1 MENNANNKILS
12 NMIWRL
18 AERYGAQI
26 VQFIVSIVLARILV
40 PEIYGTVALVT
51 VFITIL
57 QVFIDSGFGNALIQK
72 KNADDLDFS
81 TVFYFNIVV
90 CGVLYTAIF
99 FFAPVIANF
108 YNKPELIPIIRVLS
122 ISLVFS
128 SLKNVQQAYVSRNMQ
143 FKKFFFATLFGT
155 IVSAI
160 VGVLMAYR
168 GLGVWA
174 IVGQNLTNLALDTL
188 ILWITVKWRPKLM
201 FSFNRLKDLF
211 NFGWK
216 LLISTLID
224 VIYNN
229 ARSLVIGKKYSSED
243 LAYYNK
249 GKQFPNL
256 IVANINSSID
266 SVLLPTMSKEQD
278 NRVRVKQMTRKAI
291 QTSSYIIAPMMIGL
305 AVVAESV
312 IRLVLT
318 DKWLFTVP
326 FMQIFCL
333 VYMFYPIHTAN
344 LNAINAMGRSDLF
357 LKLEIIKKVIGCA
370 ILLSTMWFG
379 TKLIALGLLFSSLIG
394 TFVNSYPNKK
404 LLNYSYFEQIKDIFP
419 NILLACVMGVVVW
432 CLGFIPINY
441 IALLFIQIVIGIIV
455 YILFSALLKNK
466 TFIYLFDAVKQV
478 INKKRKTKQK
488 EEVIK
493 KEMKLGIMQ
502 PYFVPYIGYFQL
514 MNAVDKYVIYDDV
527 NFIKGGWINRNRIL
541 LNGQP
546 AYFNIPMIGAS
557 SNKLINEVEVNT
569 NKALMEK
576 NLKTIYSAYGKAPYY
591 NEVYPLLEKI
601 LLNEEKNI
609 AKFIKYS
616 FEIICEYL
624 DIKTEF
630 VMSSDIEKNNELK
643 AQDKVLH
650 ICEILGATEYYNAI
664 GGQELYDYESFNE
677 KGIKLKFIQT
687 DKIEYKQFDNE
698 FQPNLSIIDVLMFN
712 SKDEVKEMLKRFKLI
727 GEK

>member
-1 MENNANNKILS
+1 MENNLKNKVMG
-12 NMIWRL
+12 NMVWRL

-26 VQFIVSIVLARILV
+26 VQFIVSIVLARILM
-40 PEIYGTVALVT
+40 PEIYGTIALIT
-51 VFITIL
+51 IFITIL

-72 KNADDLDFS
+72 KDADDLDFS
-81 TVFYFNIVV
+81 TVFYFNIVL
-90 CGVLYTAIF
+90 CGILYIAIF
-99 FFAPVIANF
+99 FLAPVIANF
-108 YNKPELIPIIRVLS
+108 YNNRNLIPVIRVLS
-122 ISLVFS
+122 LSLVFS

-155 IVSAI
+155 IVSAF
-160 VGVLMAYR
+160 VGILMAYR
-168 GLGVWA
+168 GFGVWA
-174 IVGQNLTNLALDTL
+174 IVAQNLTNLALDTL

-201 FSFNRLKDLF
+201 FSFERLKQLF
-211 NFGWK
+211 SFGWK
-216 LLISTLID
+216 LLISALLEVTYTN
-224 VIYNN
+224 V
-229 ARSLVIGKKYSSED
+229 RQLVIGKKYSSEE

-249 GKQFPNL
+249 GNQFPNL
-256 IVANINSSID
+256 IVTNINSSID
-266 SVLLPTMSKEQD
+266 SVLLPTMSREQD
-278 NRVRVKQMTRKAI
+278 DKDRVKQMTRKAI

-305 AVVAESV
+305 AVVAGSV

-318 DKWLFTVP
+318 DKWLFAVP

-333 VYMFYPIHTAN
+333 DYMFYPIHTSN
-344 LNAINAMGRSDLF
+344 LNAMKAIGRSDLF
-357 LKLEIIKKVIGCA
+357 LKLEVIKKTIGCL
-370 ILLSTMWFG
+370 ILLSTVWFG
-379 TKLIALGLLFSSLIG
+379 PIAIALGLLVSSLISI
-394 TFVNSYPNKK
+394 FINAFPNRK
-404 LLNYSYFEQIKDIFP
+404 LLGYSYFEQIKDIFP
-419 NILLACVMGVVVW
+419 NILTAAFMGVIVW
-432 CLGFIPINY
+432 CVGFIPINY
-441 IALLFIQIVIGIIV
+441 IALLFIQIVVGIIV
-455 YILFSALLKNK
+455 YILISALLKNK
-466 TFIYLFDAVKQV
+466 TFEYLFEAVKQV

-569 NKALMEK
+569 NKTLMEK

-591 NEVYPLLEKI
+591 NEVYPLIEKI
-601 LLNEEKNI
+601 LLNEEKDI

-630 VMSSDIEKNNELK
+630 VMSSELKKNNELK

-664 GGQELYDYESFNE
+664 GGQELYDYESFSK
-677 KGIKLKFIQT
+677 KGIKLKFVKT
-687 DKIEYKQFDNE
+687 DSIEYKQFDNE

-712 SKDEVKEMLKRFKLI
+712 SKDEVKEMLNKFSLI
-727 GEK
+727 EK